1 MNNEFEKVKEKL
13 EKYNQTNLIN
23 LLERLKNKDELIKQI
38 QRIDF
43 EQIMEL
49 YKKVNEH
56 KNIDINKI
64 EHINYVDKSKLT
76 SEKLE
81 EYSKIGD
88 EVIRNGEY
96 AVVTMAGGQGTRLGH
111 KGPKGTFK
119 VIVNNEEKYLFQIIV
134 ESLQEANNKY
144 NVIIPWYIMTSSEN
158 KKQTVEFLEEKN
170 FFGYPKEKVKFFVQ
184 GNLPLVDQK
193 GELII
198 DKNCL
203 IKEASDGNGSIYQ
216 SMKKMEL

>member
-1 MNNEFEKVKEKL
+1 MVNMNNEFEKVKQKL

-43 EQIMEL
+43 EQIMDL

-88 EVIRNGEY
+88 QVIKNGEY

-111 KGPKGTFK
+111 KGPKDRK
-119 VIVNNEEKYLFQIIV
+119 SVV
-134 ESLQEANNKY
+134 
-144 NVIIPWYIMTSSEN
+144 
-158 KKQTVEFLEEKN
+158 
-170 FFGYPKEKVKFFVQ
+170 
-184 GNLPLVDQK
+184 
-193 GELII
+193 
-198 DKNCL
+198 
-203 IKEASDGNGSIYQ
+203 
-216 SMKKMEL
+216 

>member
-1 MNNEFEKVKEKL
+1 MVNMNNEFEKVKQKL

-88 EVIRNGEY
+88 EVISNDGWWSRNK
-96 AVVTMAGGQGTRLGH
+96 TWT
-111 KGPKGTFK
+111 
-119 VIVNNEEKYLFQIIV
+119 
-134 ESLQEANNKY
+134 
-144 NVIIPWYIMTSSEN
+144 
-158 KKQTVEFLEEKN
+158 
-170 FFGYPKEKVKFFVQ
+170 
-184 GNLPLVDQK
+184 
-193 GELII
+193 
-198 DKNCL
+198 
-203 IKEASDGNGSIYQ
+203 
-216 SMKKMEL
+216 